1 MIAPMLS
8 STHRNQ
14 HHSTKGNRMIS
25 SIEQL
30 ARELGVTVQDVK
42 GQTKRFWTA
51 LQKNDVVSRIE
62 YKLRDELGLR
72 P

>member
-1 MIAPMLS
+1 
-8 STHRNQ
+8 
-14 HHSTKGNRMIS
+14 MIS